1 MDLLRLEHKD
11 FVCTVNCTRPEANFR
26 KALQRQPG
34 LLTATGYR
42 LDEATGFVR
51 VPGTQQTVPIAASG
65 VHPVFFENK
74 QYTFWIEFYEPKII
88 DSADV
93 KDPRLDVE
101 EAFTWHKKSGVL
113 TGSVNF
119 GNDIGKASLTVV
131 YRKQQQIHTCVFQF
145 EVFPVKLDYKKHYRD
160 LLEAIEKL
168 YPNLIYDF
176 LKKTYTEFRPGT
188 TEHTDLIWWRLFGGL
203 YEDFFQSASYILQH
217 PRRKL
222 QKEKHMLP
230 ADRLTALTPELEEEL
245 AEFRKVPGH
254 LYRSPVHHYTL
265 DIAENRFVKYAL
277 QQTYARFLKLSK
289 LISTNYANVISGSFK
304 EALEEKQKHLH
315 SLVSHP
321 VLRNFGEYKGIRQE
335 SLVLQQATGYST
347 LYRCW
352 LVLRA
357 GAELFDGFQK
367 LELKSIDHLYQ
378 IWCFL
383 ELSRRITSILGI
395 EPDVAELAK
404 FSKDNFIVGFETGK
418 HSKLVWKKPN
428 GEKVV
433 LFHDLQFSNKGK
445 DSIRTYTVTQRP
457 DIVLHIEKND
467 LREKYALTY
476 LFDAKYRIQ
485 SDDYADAADAPPDD
499 AINQMHRY
507 RDAIFYSDDEQ
518 KFPRKEVI
526 GAYVLFPGN
535 NAISTVRNAC
545 WHRSVED
552 VNIGA
557 FQLLPGSAE
566 SGILL
571 HEYLQQILSANSA
584 HTLQQLIPHK
594 GINYEPVDPDVLVG
608 VIKRRHQTAYFGSEP
623 EPIYHTG
630 PLNEDAAEEWLRIT
644 ARLRYFSPRYADKG
658 INSYYEIKHIQ
669 FCRRCEIF
677 PPDHMLHQPDDR
689 SMRIVFHL
697 TNRKYIRSDQA
708 FRNCEQKTYGYTS
721 LAAIRSMEE
730 GEIELKWEY

>member
-11 FVCTVNCTRPEANFR
+11 FVCVVNCARPEVNFR

-42 LDEATGFVR
+42 LDEAAGFVLL
-51 VPGTQQTVPIAASG
+51 PGMQQTVPISANG

-93 KDPRLDVE
+93 KNPRLDVE

-113 TGSVNF
+113 TGSLNF
-119 GNDIGKASLTVV
+119 GNDIGKASLTIV
-131 YRKQQQIHTCVFQF
+131 YRKQQQIHTCVFHF
-145 EVFPVKLDYKKHYRD
+145 EVFPVKLDYTKHYRD
-160 LLEAIEKL
+160 LVLAIEKL

-176 LKKTYTEFRPGT
+176 LKKTYTQFRPGT

-203 YEDFFQSASYILQH
+203 YEDFFQSATYILQH

-230 ADRLTALTPELEEEL
+230 ADRLTELTPELEEEL
-245 AEFRKVPGH
+245 AEYRKVPGH
-254 LYRSPVHHYTL
+254 LYRSPAHHYTL

-277 QQTYARFLKLSK
+277 QQTHARFLRLSK
-289 LISTNYANVISGSFK
+289 LIRTKYANDISDSFK
-304 EALEEKQKHLH
+304 KELEGKQKHLH

-321 VLRNFGEYKGIRQE
+321 VLRNFGEYKGIKQE

-352 LVLRA
+352 LVLRT

-367 LELKSIDHLYQ
+367 LELKSIDSLYQ

-383 ELSRRITSILGI
+383 EMSQMITSILGI
-395 EPDVAELAK
+395 EPETAELAK
-404 FSKDNFIVGFETGK
+404 FRNDNFIVGFETGK
-418 HSKLVWKKPN
+418 YSKLVWN
-428 GEKVV
+428 TSGGEKIV
-433 LFHDLQFSNKGK
+433 LFHDFQFGRKSNTQ
-445 DSIRTYTVTQRP
+445 IRSYTVPQRP

-467 LREKYALTY
+467 LRERYTLSY

-485 SDDYADAADAPPDD
+485 MDESAAVSDAPPDD

-507 RDAIFYSDDEQ
+507 RDAIFHSEG
-518 KFPRKEVI
+518 KHKLPGKEII
-526 GAYVLFPGN
+526 GAYVLFPGSN
-535 NAISTVRNAC
+535 PVETVRNSY
-545 WHRSVED
+545 WHRSIND

-566 SGILL
+566 SSILL
-571 HEYLQQILSANSA
+571 REHLQQILSAGSEQ
-584 HTLQQLIPHK
+584 TLEKLIPHK
-594 GINYEPVDPDVLVG
+594 GIDYEPVNPEVLVG
-608 VIKRRHQTAYFGSEP
+608 VIKRNEQTAYFESES

-630 PLNEDAAEEWLRIT
+630 PLKEDAAEEWLRIT
-644 ARLRYFSPRYADKG
+644 ARLRYFSPRYVNKG
-658 INSYYEIKHIQ
+658 IKTYYEIAHIQ
-669 FCRRCEIF
+669 LLRRCEIF
-677 PPDHMLHQPDDR
+677 PSGHVLHNAYDR
-689 SMRIVFHL
+689 SLRIVFQL
-697 TNRKYIRSDQA
+697 CGKKYIRPDEA
-708 FRNCEQKTYGYTS
+708 FLSCQSKTYGYTN
-721 LAAIRSMEE
+721 LAAIRSFQE
-730 GEIELKWEY
+730 GEIQLKWEY